1 MKNTVMMIAL
11 LSMTSAVM
19 AASFSETLEP
29 HATKQAALNAQT
41 SVSASA
47 KQDQQLNVPNPVLQA
62 RSAH

>member
-1 MKNTVMMIAL
+1 MKKTVMMIAL

-29 HATKQAALNAQT
+29 HATKQAFNAQT

-47 KQDQQLNVPNPVLQA
+47 KQDQQLNVPNPALQA
-62 RSAH
+62 RSGH